1 MKHKINQAK
10 VDGMKRIHDAYMEAV
25 SNGSVRYRTTHTTP
39 DGTKWDLVLE
49 PQDKSLLG
57 HWSYLGIASKV
68 DNPDYYIHKKFDVDA
83 IHWGKYE
90 PEDLFNL
97 MKWGLDEECGI

>member
-1 MKHKINQAK
+1 MEIYQPKLE
-10 VDGMKRIHDAYMEAV
+10 VMKRIHDAYMEAV
-25 SNGSVRYRTTHTTP
+25 SDGSVRYRTAHTTP
-39 DGTKWDLVLE
+39 DGTKCDLVLE

-68 DNPDYYIHKKFDVDA
+68 YDPDYYIHKKFDSDT

-90 PEDLFNL
+90 PEDMFNL
-97 MKWGLDEECGI
+97 MKWDLNGEWA

>member
-1 MKHKINQAK
+1 MKHQIYQPK
-10 VDGMKRIHDAYMEAV
+10 VEAMKRMHDIYMEAV

-57 HWSYLGIASKV
+57 HWSYLGIASKSA
-68 DNPDYYIHKKFDVDA
+68 DTNFYKHFTFDSDRVY
-83 IHWGKYE
+83 WSKLQ
-90 PEDLFNL
+90 PEDMINIVKYSLNGE
-97 MKWGLDEECGI
+97 WE